1 MYYTPR
7 SVRVEPMAATVAG
20 LDVGA
25 LDVGAL
31 RCGSVR
37 CGAMRRAG
45 GATVGSDGAAAV
57 VGTAEAT
64 VTAT

>member
-7 SVRVEPMAATVAG
+7 SVRDEPMAATVAG

-31 RCGSVR
+31 R

>member
-7 SVRVEPMAATVAG
+7 SVRDEPMAATVAG

-25 LDVGAL
+25 L
-31 RCGSVR
+31 RCGAVR